1 MANKTTK
8 SDIYKVD
15 PRNIVVVEGFN
26 SRSDFGDIQELAEQ
40 IKANGMLNP
49 VTVVPFTDDEG
60 NEKYR
65 LVDGERRYRATLY
78 LIEHGTEI
86 PRIPAL
92 YASKSL
98 TNEELLTQQIIRN
111 EGKPFSEYE
120 YGVAFRKFVD
130 MGYTNKEIS
139 DKLGIKPWK
148 VNCFLAHLNRDERV
162 QKLMRE
168 GKITGVDVRRIYQAA
183 KKNEQKAVKQILKLA
198 EKQEEKGAEKI
209 SLKDLDFDSDYSI
222 VKDTAAVKK
231 GLGILF
237 TYIDLYTKN
246 GTVKLGINARDVFEQ
261 ISKGK
266 KTLKDVFEEALS
278 RKAG

>member
-8 SDIYKVD
+8 SDIYKID
-15 PRNIVVVEGFN
+15 PRNIVVVDGFN

-49 VTVVPFTDDEG
+49 ITVVPFTAEDG
-60 NEKYR
+60 TEKYR
-65 LVDGERRYRATLY
+65 LVDGERRYRATMY
-78 LIEHGTEI
+78 LLENGVEM
-86 PRIPAL
+86 PRVPAL

-98 TNEELLTQQIIRN
+98 TKEDLLIQQIIRN

-120 YGVAFRKFVD
+120 YGIAFQKFKD
-130 MGYTNKEIS
+130 FGYTNTEIS
-139 DKLGIKPWK
+139 NKLGIKPWK

-168 GKITGVDVRRIYQAA
+168 GKISGPDVRRIYQAA
-183 KKNEQKAVKQILKLA
+183 KKDEQKAVRQILKLA
-198 EKQEEKGAEKI
+198 EKQEEKGANKI

-246 GTVKLGINARDVFEQ
+246 GTVKLGINIKDVFEQ
-261 ISKGK
+261 ITEGK
-266 KTLKDVFEEALS
+266 KTIRDVFEEALS
-278 RKAG
+278 RKAC